1 MITILM
7 GLALTAGAE
16 PEPRRCQID
25 VCVTQT
31 DPAAPRSEQREK
43 ILAEPR
49 VVTQF
54 GRPAFFRT
62 GKTQNEESGV
72 PGPGVGVLVSGFELE
87 VTPLQKVDGGIRLE
101 MRVAPVGAERGSG
114 VVVDLKPGE
123 KCRVD
128 GPTGKRIEVSAAE
141 VAAEK

>member
-7 GLALTAGAE
+7 GLVLTAGAE

-54 GRPAFFRT
+54 GRPAYFRA
-62 GKTQNEESGV
+62 GKTQNDVSGIL
-72 PGPGVGVLVSGFELE
+72 GPGVGVLVSGFELE
-87 VTPLQKVDGGIRLE
+87 VVPLQKPNGRIRLE
-101 MRVAPVGAERGSG
+101 VRVRPVGTERESN
-114 VVVDLKPGE
+114 VVSDLKPG
-123 KCRVD
+123 KKFRFD
-128 GPTGKRIEVSAAE
+128 GPEGLRIELTATE
-141 VAAEK
+141 LAAEK